1 MHKRRLLNLPKN
13 RQDELR
19 LQFPW
24 LKEVHEAER
33 PTEVQVLSVTVF
45 DHWLTRE
52 EACHLLENVS
62 PAEQARRDALH
73 AKFCALLV
81 AGSTALSF
89 VFRRRHKDRLVFREF
104 RSVEALSKY
113 CSPHGGGTL
122 GHREFH
128 LALPELDC
136 VFYESWDD
144 TNHFFFTKPTAVS
157 AISEWAK
164 QSGLYILSHNNRGQT
179 PINTT

>member
-1 MHKRRLLNLPKN
+1 MHKRRLLNLPEN
-13 RQDELR
+13 RQDKLR
-19 LQFPW
+19 LQFAW

-45 DHWLTRE
+45 DHWLTCD

-81 AGSTALSF
+81 AGCTALSF
-89 VFRRRHKDRLVFREF
+89 VFRRRQKDRLVFREF
-104 RSVEALSKY
+104 TSIEALSKY
-113 CSPHGGGTL
+113 CSPYGGRTL

-128 LALPELDC
+128 VALPELDC
-136 VFYESWDD
+136 VFYESWDE
-144 TNHFFFTKPTAVS
+144 TNHFFFTKPTAISV
-157 AISEWAK
+157 ISEWAK
-164 QSGLYILSHNNRGQT
+164 QSGLHVLSHG
-179 PINTT
+179 